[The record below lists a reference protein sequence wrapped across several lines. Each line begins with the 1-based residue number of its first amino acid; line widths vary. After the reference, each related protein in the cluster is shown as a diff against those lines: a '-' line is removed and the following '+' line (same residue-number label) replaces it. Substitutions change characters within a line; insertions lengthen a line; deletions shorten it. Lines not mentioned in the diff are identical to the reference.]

1 MALLATAEQL
11 RRADQLTCERLAL
24 PSLLLMEAAGRS
36 SAEFLLKEY
45 AHVQRFV
52 ILCGSGNNGG
62 DGLVVARYLHRAGKD
77 VWVIVAGDIEKFPS
91 DAASNFK
98 IIDRMGV
105 RWSLYDGTLW
115 PELQKH
121 LREGTVVVDA
131 LIGTGGS
138 GKLRPPVLD
147 VVERLRG
154 LPLPV
159 VALDIPSGLN
169 ADSGVVESLPLT
181 AQHTLTYGLGKA
193 GLYVTPASAY
203 CGQVHVIDVG
213 LDARVVGDMRIT
225 TELIDQGWVKQVHLP
240 RNAISH
246 KGSFGHVLV
255 VGGSRGKGGAA
266 ALAGQAVLEMGG
278 GLATAVVPG
287 AAASAFHRRSLET
300 MSAPYGTERTGEL
313 DAEAVPLAVSQL
325 VGKAAVVIGPGLG
338 ASAHTRAFMQG
349 LLPKVEVPLVL
360 DADALNVLADSPDLW
375 SAVPPLSILTPHPGE
390 MARLV
395 QQSGQ
400 QVQARRLE
408 LAQQLAKDRNM
419 IVVLKGAGT
428 VVAHPDRRVLV
439 NATGNAG
446 MATAG
451 AGDVL
456 AGAIGG
462 LIAQGYEPLVAAGL
476 GVHLHGRAGD
486 FAAAQYGQEGVTA
499 SKVNRSLGAALKAIL
514 YSV

>member
-24 PSLLLMEAAGRS
+24 PSLLLMEAAGRA

-45 AHVQRFV
+45 AHVPRFV
-52 ILCGSGNNGG
+52 VFCGGGNNGG

-77 VWVIVAGDIEKFPS
+77 VWVILAADLEALPP
-91 DAASNFK
+91 DAATNFTVVQ
-98 IIDRMGV
+98 RLGV
-105 RWSLYDGTLW
+105 RWTQWDGTLW
-115 PELQKH
+115 PELQRH
-121 LREGTVVVDA
+121 LREGTVAVDA
-131 LIGTGGS
+131 LLGLGIT

-147 VVERLRG
+147 IVDRLRG

-159 VALDIPSGLN
+159 VALDLPSGLS
-169 ADSGVVESLPLT
+169 ADSGAVDSLPLT
-181 AQHTLTYGLGKA
+181 AQHTLTYGLAKP
-193 GLYVTPASAY
+193 GLYLSPASAY
-203 CGQVHVIDVG
+203 CGQVHVIDIG
-213 LDARVVGDMRIT
+213 LDARVIAEQRIT
-225 TELIDQGWVKQVHLP
+225 TELIDQAWVKQVHLP
-240 RNAISH
+240 RSAVSH
-246 KGSFGHVLV
+246 KGSFGHVLI

-278 GLATAVVPG
+278 GLATPVVPG

-300 MSAPYGTERTGEL
+300 MSAPYGNERTPEL
-313 DAEAVPLAVSQL
+313 DADAAGLAIGQL
-325 VGKAAVVIGPGLG
+325 AGKAAVVVGPGLG
-338 ASAHTRAFMQG
+338 ASAHTRAF
-349 LLPKVEVPLVL
+349 LAEFLPKVEVPLVL
-360 DADALNVLADSPDLW
+360 DADALNILADSPELW
-375 SAVPPLSILTPHPGE
+375 SVVPRHSILTPHPGE

-395 QQSGQ
+395 QQTGQ

-408 LAQQLAKDRNM
+408 VAQQLAKARDM

-428 VVAHPDRRVLV
+428 VVAHPDRRLLI

-486 FAAAQYGQEGVTA
+486 FAAAQFGQEGVTA